1 MFPCPDLPWRQ
12 PIDGQKARGREP
24 GTKPAFWAR
33 SEPGTVE

>member
-1 MFPCPDLPWRQ
+1 MA
-12 PIDGQKARGREP
+12 KKHEAREP